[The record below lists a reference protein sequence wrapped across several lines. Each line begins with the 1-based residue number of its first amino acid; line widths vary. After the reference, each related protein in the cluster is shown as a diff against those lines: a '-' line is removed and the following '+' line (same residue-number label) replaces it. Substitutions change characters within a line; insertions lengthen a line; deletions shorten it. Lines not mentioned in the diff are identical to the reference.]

1 MSDVTVTESR
11 DILNEGSR
19 TFEERAV
26 ELKAISKKEEEA
38 LKRKKNS
45 SFRNFLQVNRD
56 TYKLEDKL
64 MKENP
69 LAYRIWRFLANH
81 MDHYNAVMVSYVAL
95 TEVFEVSRTT
105 IYRAIKVLE
114 DNDYIRI
121 YKSGTSNVY
130 TLNDEMVWS
139 SWGSNRPLSKFQA
152 NIIISESEQ
161 SDKVKSE
168 IKLKIERHKEIKT
181 K

>member
-1 MSDVTVTESR
+1 MSDVKVTESKNIF
-11 DILNEGSR
+11 DEGSR
-19 TFEERAV
+19 TFEERKV
-26 ELKAISKKEEEA
+26 ELEAISKQEEA
-38 LKRKKNS
+38 ELKRKKNS
-45 SFRNFLQVNRD
+45 SFKNFLQVNRD

-64 MKENP
+64 MKQNP

-81 MDHYNAVMVSYVAL
+81 MDNYNAVMVSYVAL

-105 IYRAIKVLE
+105 VYRAIKVLE

-139 SWGSNRPLSKFQA
+139 SWGSNRPYSKFQA
-152 NIIISESEQ
+152 NIIIAESEQ

-168 IKLKIERHKEIKT
+168 IKLKVERHKELKIK
-181 K
+181 